1 MTGAE
6 LLLETCERMGV
17 DTIFGFPGGS
27 ALPIY
32 DAIYKNTKIRHI
44 RTVHE

>member
-6 LLLETCERMGV
+6 LLLRTLSDLGV

-27 ALPIY
+27 ALPLY
-32 DAIYKNTKIRHI
+32 DAHTTTKI
-44 RTVHE
+44 